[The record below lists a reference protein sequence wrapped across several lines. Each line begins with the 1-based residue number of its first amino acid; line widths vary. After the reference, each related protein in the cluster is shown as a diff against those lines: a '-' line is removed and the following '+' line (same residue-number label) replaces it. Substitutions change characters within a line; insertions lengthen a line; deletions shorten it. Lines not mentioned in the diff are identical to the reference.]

1 MKWLM
6 KTVTSV
12 SVGSIMKIS
21 NELWGVGSIIWK
33 SEENE
38 VESGMEVKWEGWK
51 GIIRQESIAIMQVAF
66 RKSNSTG
73 EKRAEAG
80 FHFGL

>member
-1 MKWLM
+1 M

-38 VESGMEVKWEGWK
+38 VESGMEVK
-51 GIIRQESIAIMQVAF
+51 
-66 RKSNSTG
+66 
-73 EKRAEAG
+73 
-80 FHFGL
+80 